1 VLTAIEGSVL
11 MAEAMEARGFGSGA
25 RTKVWT
31 PAWTGRDV
39 TVAASAGLAIAL
51 FAAALVLGRVG
62 GWQPYPS
69 LELPAVDWLPL
80 LACILLFLPAVV

>member
-1 VLTAIEGSVL
+1 
-11 MAEAMEARGFGSGA
+11 
-25 RTKVWT
+25 
-31 PAWTGRDV
+31 V